1 MQEIKSKSKYSRQN
15 PASDFPNFAKPLAG
29 DAVMS
34 IKIYCNDRV
43 RIETAW
49 KEFKRMI
56 NANIQ
61 DMTIG
66 DDVIK
71 KITGRDRE
79 KIRKLERDFDVEIQV
94 NQRKGNLRIRGHIA
108 DILNTHDQIW
118 KLLKDIKDREN
129 KGKLLQIICKMPDSA
144 IALLYFT
151 VVKVLKQHL
160 NCRSAWAWQWRIS
173 RIN

>member
-15 PASDFPNFAKPLAG
+15 PASDFPNFAKPLAE

-49 KEFKRMI
+49 TEFKRMI

-79 KIRKLERDFDVEIQV
+79 KIRKLERDFDVEIQE
-94 NQRKGNLRIRGHIA
+94 NQRNINLRIKGHIA

-129 KGKLLQIICKMPDSA
+129 KGKFLEITCKMPDSA
-144 IALLYFT
+144 IPLVYFT

-160 NCRSAWAWQWRIS
+160 NCRSAWAWQ
-173 RIN
+173 